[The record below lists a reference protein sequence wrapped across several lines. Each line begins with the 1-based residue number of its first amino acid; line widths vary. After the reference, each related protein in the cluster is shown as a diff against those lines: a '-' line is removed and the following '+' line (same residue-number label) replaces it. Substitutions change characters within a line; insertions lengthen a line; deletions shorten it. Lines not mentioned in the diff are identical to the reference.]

1 MLIPRSRNTMNERVI
16 TGNHS
21 FSSRWGASPAPA
33 GVRPPSSPFRNHPKS
48 PPSHP
53 VPSKVPFHPMTEGE
67 ITKLPL
73 PELAQAFHKVL
84 EPSIEAF
91 TQERFVAK
99 GPFFSGAS
107 PFRRRSQTLHLLPYS
122 NEKRSKG
129 SLDPHHTY
137 RCEKH
142 PLQPSQTNRVHALFS
157 FAEKWSDTTQITRGS
172 LARSSRLQTHQP
184 IQGFGK

>member
-1 MLIPRSRNTMNERVI
+1 
-16 TGNHS
+16 
-21 FSSRWGASPAPA
+21 
-33 GVRPPSSPFRNHPKS
+33 
-48 PPSHP
+48 
-53 VPSKVPFHPMTEGE
+53 MTEGE
-67 ITKLPL
+67 NTKLPL
-73 PELAQAFHKVL
+73 LTLPQACHKAL
-84 EPSIEAF
+84 ESSIEAF

-99 GPFFSGAS
+99 GPSFSGAS

-137 RCEKH
+137 RCEKN

-157 FAEKWSDTTQITRGS
+157 FAEKWSGTTQITEGS
-172 LARSSRLQTHQP
+172 LARSSRLKTHQP

>member
-21 FSSRWGASPAPA
+21 FSSRWGAPPAPA
-33 GVRPPSSPFRNHPKS
+33 GVRPPSSPFRNHPTS

-53 VPSKVPFHPMTEGE
+53 VPSKAPFHPMTDGDN
-67 ITKLPL
+67 TKLPL
-73 PELAQAFHKVL
+73 PALAQAFHKVL
-84 EPSIEAF
+84 ELGIEAF

-99 GPFFSGAS
+99 SPSFSGAS
-107 PFRRRSQTLHLLPYS
+107 PFRRRSQTLDLLSYS
-122 NEKRSKG
+122 KEKRSKG

-137 RCEKH
+137 RCEKN
-142 PLQPSQTNRVHALFS
+142 PLQPSQTNRVNALFS
-157 FAEKWSDTTQITRGS
+157 FNEKWLGTNQITRSS